1 MLARARRAVTRR
13 LILLSAAT
21 AAAGAATLTGPAP
34 AATAADVTIDPTITT
49 GPLMGLIAGLG
60 VTSVPITV
68 GSLGIDNLVLQLAN
82 TAADPVSLNDAVN
95 AVPMKTRLQQLPLCA
110 LGGTGL
116 AGNCRV
122 VPVIATGPGGV
133 AMIDAYR
140 AMIASAQGNTPAG
153 YTELI
158 PGQTNL
164 GLVLV
169 SDPLRPNGG
178 LYTRFRFIADL
189 FGIDTSIPPIGQPTG
204 QRSGVILNPAL
215 VDATWAYNPLSD
227 FPVTLNPFALLNSLM
242 AGLPTNLLGG
252 SELVASFGTDPTTA
266 TGNAATNAILAG
278 FGGTV
283 IGGFAPAPGTAGST
297 SWVTLAPDDLP
308 ILEPLRLPARIL
320 NYIASLAGEVGQ
332 LKTPF
337 ADALQPAF
345 EILVNIGYPDVVTP
359 ADIAADPT
367 TYGNYAPYER
377 TFGLSATSTP
387 FLSEQPLTVGELLRV
402 PGDVVGALVTG
413 FQNAFPPPVTRA
425 PQRVTQAARPAQSA
439 RPPAR
444 ATRAAKSGSATPSA
458 DARTTA
464 RKAASA
470 RASR

>member
-1 MLARARRAVTRR
+1 MINVVFARTHRAVTRR
-13 LILLSAAT
+13 LILLSAAA

-34 AATAADVTIDPTITT
+34 VANATDVTIDPTITT

-122 VPVIATGPGGV
+122 VPVIATGRGGV

-153 YTELI
+153 YSELI

-178 LYTRFRFIADL
+178 LYTRFEFIADL

-204 QRSGVILNPAL
+204 ERSGVILNPAL

-227 FPVTLNPFALLNSLM
+227 FPVTLNPFSLLNSLM

-266 TGNAATNAILAG
+266 TGNDATNAILAG

-283 IGGFAPAPGTAGST
+283 IGGLAPAPGTAGST

-320 NYIASLAGEVGQ
+320 NYIATLAGEVGQ

-359 ADIAADPT
+359 ADIAADPA

-402 PGDVVGALVTG
+402 PGDVVGALITG
-413 FQNAFPPPVTRA
+413 FQDAFPPPVTTRSQRPVNPSVRSA
-425 PQRVTQAARPAQSA
+425 PQAARVA
-439 RPPAR
+439 RSR
-444 ATRAAKSGSATPSA
+444 SATPSA
-458 DARTTA
+458 DARNTA
-464 RKAASA
+464 RKAASV